1 MTRFERPRVEP
12 EAVCGTEPGI
22 GPGLDPGLDPGA
34 ASGEGAAR

>member
-1 MTRFERPRVEP
+1 MTRFGRPRVEP

-22 GPGLDPGLDPGA
+22 DPGA